1 MVISQTPPFK
11 SAENT
16 SHFFAQAV
24 LAHER
29 GLLADAER
37 LYEQVL
43 KKERRHFEATCRLG
57 VVRLQQ
63 SRFSEAADLFRSA
76 IKLDNKSADAC
87 HYLGF
92 ALTGMDDFEGAKLN
106 YEKAIELRPSFAEAH
121 NNLGHLFMRRKLLE
135 EAISQFE
142 SALALRPD
150 YAEAHNN
157 LGNVLYLLNLTPE
170 AITHYRKALAANP
183 FYAEAYWNLANSL
196 KAMGNLGG
204 AVKSYEQAI
213 AIRPSYPEAYN
224 SLANTLRA
232 LNKSEEALAAYQKAI
247 GLNPNYVDAH
257 TNIAEHLGSLGRQE
271 EFLRH
276 FDQAVA
282 INPNDAAAL
291 VKRGTM
297 LYANQ
302 RYGDAFDSFRKAD
315 LLDPEDRYALD
326 GMVRAAAAACD
337 WTQSKPLAARLAAR
351 VAQGGFAE
359 PLSFLCFS
367 DEAPLHLT
375 CAQTFAAAE
384 LPPAR
389 ERLWNGQIWRNPKIR
404 LAYLAAG
411 FHHHPTAHLTAELIE
426 IHDRSR
432 FEVIGFSVGPDDG
445 SEIRARIT
453 RAFDQF
459 HDVRLKSDFEVAKQ
473 INDME
478 VDILIDRSGYT
489 ANARPGI
496 FTYRPAPIQVNYIGF
511 PGSLGADWYHYVIAD
526 HIVLPFNQQPF
537 YLENIVH
544 LPDCY
549 LVNDSTEVALPA
561 TPGRK
566 QVGLPE
572 NGFVFCCFNHHFKIT
587 AQLFEIWMRLLRSV
601 DGSVLWLLGD
611 NAAAENNLRKEAA
624 ANGVDPVRLV
634 FAPRVALEHHLAR
647 HRLAD
652 LFLDT
657 LPYDAHTT
665 ARDALLSGVPL
676 ITCLG
681 KTFAGRVAAS
691 VLEAVGLPELVTNNL
706 EEYESLALRLAREP
720 LALQKLREKLARNR
734 RECAFFDSN
743 RYRRH
748 IESAYTTMWQL
759 WQEAQ
764 NPRSFSVEPIDL
776 QERRPSA

>member
-1 MVISQTPPFK
+1 MMISQTPPSK
-11 SAENT
+11 STEHT
-16 SHFFAQAV
+16 SHLFAQAL

-37 LYEQVL
+37 LYEKVL
-43 KKERRHFEATCRLG
+43 KKESRHFEAICRFG

-63 SRFSEAADLFRSA
+63 SRFPQAADLFRRA
-76 IKLDNKSADAC
+76 IELDDKSADAR
-87 HYLGF
+87 HYLAF
-92 ALTGMDDFEGAKLN
+92 ALTGIDDFEGAKLN
-106 YEKAIELRPSFAEAH
+106 YEKALELRPGFAEAH
-121 NNLGHLFMRRKLLE
+121 NNLGHLFMRRHLLE
-135 EAISQFE
+135 EAISEFE
-142 SALALRPD
+142 HALALKPD

-170 AITHYRKALAANP
+170 AISHYRKAIAANP
-183 FYAEAYWNLANSL
+183 FYAEAYWNMANSL

-224 SLANTLRA
+224 SLANTLRS
-232 LNKSEEALAAYQKAI
+232 LNRNEEAVAAYQRAI
-247 GLNPNYVDAH
+247 ALNPSYVDAH
-257 TNIAEHLGSLGRQE
+257 MNTAELLGLLGRQE
-271 EFLRH
+271 ESLRY
-276 FDQAVA
+276 FDQALA
-282 INPNDAAAL
+282 INPNNATAL
-291 VKRGTM
+291 VKRGMM
-297 LYANQ
+297 LLANQ
-302 RYGDAFDSFRKAD
+302 RYPDAFASFQKANLID
-315 LLDPEDRYALD
+315 VEDRYALD

-337 WTQSKPLAARLAAR
+337 WTQSNPLAAKLAAR
-351 VAQGGFAE
+351 VAQGGFAD
-359 PLSFLCFS
+359 PVAFLCFS

-375 CAQTFAAAE
+375 CAQTFAATEIPA
-384 LPPAR
+384 AR
-389 ERLWNGQIWRNPKIR
+389 ERLWNGQIWRNTKIR
-404 LAYLAAG
+404 LAYLSAG
-411 FHHHPTAHLTAELIE
+411 FHRHPTAYLTAQLIE

-432 FEVIGFSVGPDDG
+432 FEVIGVSVGPDDG
-445 SEIRARIT
+445 SEIRARIV

-459 HDVRLKSDFEVAKQ
+459 HDVRLKSDFEIAKQ

-489 ANARPGI
+489 SNARPGI
-496 FTYRPAPIQVNYIGF
+496 FAYRAAPIQVNYIGF

-526 HIVLPFNQQPF
+526 RIVLPFDQQPF
-537 YLENIVH
+537 YLEKIVH

-549 LVNDSTEVALPA
+549 LVNDSTEVDLPA
-561 TPGRK
+561 TPSRR

-572 NGFVFCCFNHHFKIT
+572 DSFVFCSFNHHFKIT
-587 AQLFEIWMRLLRSV
+587 AQVFEIWMRLLRSV

-611 NAAAENNLRKEAA
+611 NSAAENNLRKEAA
-624 ANGVDPVRLV
+624 AQGVDPVRLV

-647 HRLAD
+647 HRHAG

-665 ARDALLSGVPL
+665 ARDALFLGVPL

-691 VLEAVGLPELVTNNL
+691 VLEAAGLPELVTGNL

-720 LALQKLREKLARNR
+720 LVLQKLREKLARNR
-734 RECAFFDSN
+734 LQCNFFDSD

-759 WQEAQ
+759 WQDGQ
-764 NPRSFSVEPIDL
+764 TPRSFSVEAIDL
-776 QERRPSA
+776 HEGLPST